1 MVSGDHGWIGR
12 GRARVARR
20 DGRLYFEID
29 GVATRTGP
37 ARKAVAELC
46 RKEYRGLGPT
56 FEPFAVSI
64 WIEAPWTDPARRK
77 KIDADNVAKACLD
90 ALSGI
95 VWRDDSQV
103 QRLVVEKVE
112 ADQPRILIE
121 IGPHRAGANGSPDD
135 IRDGLREAASTSI
148 RRPDPTG

>member
-1 MVSGDHGWIGR
+1 VATGEHGWIGR
-12 GRARVARR
+12 GKARVARR
-20 DGRLYFEID
+20 NGRLYFEID

-37 ARKAVAELC
+37 ARKAIAELC

-64 WIEAPWTDPARRK
+64 WIEAPWDAPARAK

-90 ALSGI
+90 ALSGV

-103 QRLVVEKVE
+103 QRLLVEKIAAE
-112 ADQPRILIE
+112 PPRILIE
-121 IGPHRAGANGSPDD
+121 IAPHRPAAACEHAN
-135 IRDGLREAASTSI
+135 IRENLAKIAANVHTD
-148 RRPDPTG
+148 R

>member
-1 MVSGDHGWIGR
+1 MATGEHGWIGR
-12 GRARVARR
+12 GKARVARR
-20 DGRLYFEID
+20 HGRSYFEID

-37 ARKAVAELC
+37 ARKAIAELC

-64 WIEAPWTDPARRK
+64 WIEAPWDDPARAR

-90 ALSGI
+90 ALSGL

-103 QRLVVEKVE
+103 QRLLVE
-112 ADQPRILIE
+112 IS
-121 IGPHRAGANGSPDD
+121 PHRP
-135 IRDGLREAASTSI
+135 EAASEHAHI
-148 RRPDPTG
+148 RENLAKIAANVHTDR